1 MISFYCLKTQHNTNT
16 NQHPSNLPNNS
27 MLIQCYIEMQWVYLY
42 GVYIVPSPPYVARER
57 GFVRLM
63 NISFLQEPIRLI
75 VEVAVSNKIEMGNV
89 EEFLALYITPL
100 D

>member
-1 MISFYCLKTQHNTNT
+1 
-16 NQHPSNLPNNS
+16 
-27 MLIQCYIEMQWVYLY
+27 
-42 GVYIVPSPPYVARER
+42 
-57 GFVRLM
+57 M